1 MVGLH
6 RSVQFLITVHF
17 IRIRLPLRV
26 YNSPSLGYKSFH
38 PLFCINRKLIPQKQE
53 SSVVD
58 DS

>member
-1 MVGLH
+1 MDGLR
-6 RSVQFLITVHF
+6 RSVRFLITVHF

-26 YNSPSLGYKSFH
+26 YKSPSPEYKSFH
-38 PLFCINRKLIPQKQE
+38 PLFCINRKLIPKKQE